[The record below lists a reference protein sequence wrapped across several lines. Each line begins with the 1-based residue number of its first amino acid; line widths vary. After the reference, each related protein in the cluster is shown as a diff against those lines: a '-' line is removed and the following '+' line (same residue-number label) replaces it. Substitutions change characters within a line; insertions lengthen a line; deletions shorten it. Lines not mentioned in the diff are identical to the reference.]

1 MQFSIY
7 KPNRNI
13 RKVLLRMFEIEGDKH
28 LIIKNKLSLVLIDT
42 QTNVCRIYEDEYAD
56 LSLIYIHLNI
66 TTEEQLRYV
75 LACVSVDIPF
85 EQIKILLRGV
95 QCNK

>member
-13 RKVLLRMFEIEGDKH
+13 RKALLRMFQIEGDKH
-28 LIIKNKLSLVLIDT
+28 LIIKNKLRLVLIDT

-66 TTEEQLRYV
+66 TTEEQLKYV
-75 LACVSVDIPF
+75 LACASVNIPI
-85 EQIKILLRGV
+85 EQIKTMLRGV
-95 QCNK
+95 I

>member
-13 RKVLLRMFEIEGDKH
+13 RKALLRMFKIEGDKH
-28 LIIKNKLSLVLIDT
+28 LIIKNKLKLVLIDT

-56 LSLIYIHLNI
+56 ISLIYIHLNI
-66 TTEEQLRYV
+66 TTEEQLKYV
-75 LACVSVDIPF
+75 LAWASVNIPF
-85 EQIKILLRGV
+85 DQIKVLLRGV
-95 QCNK
+95 K